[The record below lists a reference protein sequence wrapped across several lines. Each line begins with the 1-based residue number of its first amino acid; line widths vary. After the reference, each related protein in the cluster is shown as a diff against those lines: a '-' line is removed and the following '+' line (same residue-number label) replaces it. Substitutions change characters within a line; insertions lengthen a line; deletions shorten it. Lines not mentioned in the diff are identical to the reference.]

1 MSCFVVQSSVTVYG
15 GIQERGDV
23 ELPSHTLLR
32 YKDRWSTGTHT
43 KGMTLR
49 LDTDAGKHRV
59 LKGTNE

>member
-1 MSCFVVQSSVTVYG
+1 MSRLGPVFCHGVARGS
-15 GIQERGDV
+15 QERGDV
-23 ELPSHTLLR
+23 ELPSHTLLE
-32 YKDRWSTGTHT
+32 YKGRWSTGTHL